1 MSYIYGDDGSD
12 VRDQNAAISRISV
25 VMGRIQLEQVTG
37 ITEEMPKMMKAAVN
51 STSNNV
57 TTDARQQIEDLK

>member
-12 VRDQNAAISRISV
+12 VRDQNAAISRISG
-25 VMGRIQLEQVTG
+25 VMGRIQLEQVAG

-51 STSNNV
+51 STRNNV